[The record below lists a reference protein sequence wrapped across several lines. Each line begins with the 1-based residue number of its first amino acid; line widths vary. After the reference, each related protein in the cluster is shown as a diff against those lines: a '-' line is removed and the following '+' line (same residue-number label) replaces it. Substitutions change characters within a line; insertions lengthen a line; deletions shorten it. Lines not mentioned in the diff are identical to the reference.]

1 MSLQKLFALSSL
13 YPAVFVFASHP
24 ANINHPAVSH
34 QTIVIE
40 GSRRFKV
47 ELISPIAATTPSRD
61 LSADSRYPGAII
73 IATDETR
80 DRAFLV
86 ASRMAEIGVTAMMYV
101 QDDSEP
107 QSYLVHDAR
116 AAIDS
121 MRRRYDVRR
130 EEVGVIAFEEAS
142 IVVPDLVHDTTLNF
156 AIAAS
161 SAEPTRSV
169 IARYANAHTATLLVR
184 GVRNLRDSAAI
195 VHALGLDGPTI
206 NDTPPASDTSVGVA
220 PPSPAGV
227 VVAPN
232 VTVWPVPRDQL
243 KGIGDAHSA
252 LGIRMVGWVRDQ
264 VHTDAMIPQ
273 GSAVSMR

>member
-1 MSLQKLFALSSL
+1 MLLQKLFLLSGL
-13 YPAVFVFASHP
+13 YPAVLVVAGHSSF
-24 ANINHPAVSH
+24 INHPKVYH
-34 QTIVIE
+34 HTIVVE
-40 GSRRFKV
+40 GNRRFTA
-47 ELISPIAATTPSRD
+47 ELLLPAGASA

-130 EEVGVIAFEEAS
+130 EEVGIIAFEEAS

-195 VHALGLDGPTI
+195 VHALGLDGPSI
-206 NDTPPASDTSVGVA
+206 NDTRPAAPDTSVGVA
-220 PPSPAGV
+220 PPPGV

-243 KGIGDAHSA
+243 KGIGDAHSP
-252 LGIRMVGWVRDQ
+252 LGMRMVGWVRDQ
-264 VHTDAMIPQ
+264 VHTDALVPQ
-273 GSAVSMR
+273 GAAISMR